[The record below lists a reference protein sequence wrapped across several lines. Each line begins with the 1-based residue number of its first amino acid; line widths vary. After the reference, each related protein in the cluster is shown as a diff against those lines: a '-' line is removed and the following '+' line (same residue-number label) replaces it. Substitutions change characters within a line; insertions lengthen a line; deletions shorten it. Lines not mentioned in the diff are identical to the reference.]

1 MEYRT
6 LVSEENEIPDGL
18 DPTFTS
24 FLHTERQE
32 DQDNNE
38 DRMTIL
44 FFLDFLSF
52 WFSIEKIL
60 DGVIKRIWMISSFV
74 SINTINVMDFS
85 VYFSLK
91 SLVLCKSSLFI
102 SH

>member
-44 FFLDFLSF
+44 SFSDRLSF
-52 WFSIEKIL
+52 VFLLKRFSME
-60 DGVIKRIWMISSFV
+60 SSKG
-74 SINTINVMDFS
+74 SG
-85 VYFSLK
+85 
-91 SLVLCKSSLFI
+91 
-102 SH
+102 